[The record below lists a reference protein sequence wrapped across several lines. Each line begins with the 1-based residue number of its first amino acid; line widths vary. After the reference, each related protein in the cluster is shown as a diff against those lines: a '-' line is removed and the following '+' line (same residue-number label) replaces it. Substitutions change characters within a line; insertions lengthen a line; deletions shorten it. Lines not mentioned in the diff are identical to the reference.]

1 MLTSPYPI
9 ILILTLSIGI
19 QAAAA
24 IMAFRL
30 IGITGR
36 RKAWS
41 LIAIALTLMAVRRV
55 VPLYRLIT
63 GDLSI
68 LPDPLNEII
77 GLALSAA
84 MAAGIAFIAPLFIER
99 KQREDALAER
109 VMLAELSADIGLA
122 MVKQDNLR
130 SILDACAEAMVRHLD
145 AAFARIWTLNS
156 AEDVLEMQASS
167 GMYTRIDGS
176 HQRIPV
182 GKFKI
187 GLIAEERKP
196 HITNAVIGDPRVHDQ
211 EWAKREE
218 MVAFAGHP
226 LTIGDKLIGVMAMFS
241 RHPLSEVTLKALAA
255 VSSEI
260 AVGIDRKLA
269 EEQLHRLNRQ
279 LRAISDC
286 NQTLMRA
293 EDEQSL
299 LVDICRIVCDEAGYR
314 MAWVGYAENDAP
326 GTIRPV
332 AWAGV
337 EEGYLEQVGLTGNDM
352 TRDRGPGPGITA
364 PLAIGE
370 GICIQ
375 DISTDPQ
382 AAPWRDSALQRGYRS
397 SIVLPLQDESKNNF
411 GILGIYSAEPNAFP
425 PDEIRLMEELA
436 GDLAFGIMVLRTR
449 SERKRTE
456 QERLDHL
463 RFVEIMDQINRVIQ
477 GTDDIQKMMSDVL
490 DAVLEIFDCD
500 RAWLLYPCDPEAA
513 SWSVPMERTK
523 PEYPGANVQGRVL
536 PMEPE
541 VQRMFRI
548 QRDTDSPVSWG
559 PGSDYSYPQ
568 WLTEQFGVQ
577 SQLSVATYP
586 KTGQPWQFGMHQCSH
601 TRVWQ
606 QEELVLFQEINRRL
620 ADGLTGLLAYRDL
633 QESETKYRRIVETA
647 TEGIWMLGPDNMTT
661 FVNARIADLLGYSA
675 EEMIGRPVTDFMFEE
690 DVDDHLSKMDNR
702 GQGISEYYERRF
714 RCNNG
719 QTVWALASATPIID
733 DEQRYQGSFAMFTD
747 ITERKQSVEI
757 LREREAFIRNILDS
771 VDEGFI
777 VVDPQYRII
786 SVNRAFCKMMQ
797 LAEEQVLGRFCY
809 EISHQ
814 ANRPCFE
821 QGEDCA
827 VRRSF
832 ESGKAHAALHSHVDS
847 SGAKHHMELKSFPI
861 TDGDGMVVSVI
872 ETLNDVTEKVKLE
885 EQLRQ
890 AQKMEAIGTLAG
902 GVSHDFNNML
912 SVIIGHAEMALR
924 KVDPTD
930 PFFASLQEI
939 RKAAGRSADLTRQL
953 LAFARKQTVVP
964 KVLDL
969 NVTLEGMLKMLRRL
983 IGEDIDLAWLPGS
996 GLWPVLMDPS
1006 QIDQILANL
1015 CVNARDAIA
1024 GVGKVTIETRNAVID
1039 EGYCAEHPEVV
1050 AGEYLLLSV
1059 SDNGCGMD
1067 RLTAGKVFEPFFTT
1081 KELGRGTGLG
1091 LSTVYGIVKQNNGF
1105 VNVYSEPGHGSTFN
1119 VYLPRHD
1126 AKIEEIPQ
1134 ESRALPM
1141 AGGHETI
1148 LLVED
1153 EAAILDMTRQMLE
1166 GIGYRVLIASTPA
1179 EAIQLA
1185 KKHPGEIRLL
1195 LTDVVMPEMN
1205 GQELA
1210 KTLLGLYPGIRP
1222 LFMSGYA
1229 GNIIQRHGELDEG
1242 DNFIQKPFSIR
1253 ALAAKI
1259 REVLDT

>member
-1 MLTSPYPI
+1 MMSSPAPI
-9 ILILTLSIGI
+9 ILILTLSIAI
-19 QAAAA
+19 QATAA

-36 RKAWS
+36 RTAWS

-63 GDLSI
+63 GDMSI
-68 LPDPLNEII
+68 SPDPLNEVI

-84 MAAGIAFIAPLFIER
+84 MATGIAFIAPLFIER
-99 KQREDALAER
+99 RQREDALAER
-109 VMLAELSADIGLA
+109 VMLAELSVDIGSA
-122 MVKQDNLR
+122 MAKQDDLR
-130 SILDACAEAMVRHLD
+130 IILDACAEALVHRLD
-145 AAFARIWTLNS
+145 AAFARIWTLNA
-156 AEDVLEMQASS
+156 AEDVLEMQASA
-167 GMYTRIDGS
+167 GMYTRIDGA

-211 EWAKREE
+211 EWAKREG

-226 LTIGDKLIGVMAMFS
+226 LCIGDKLVGVMGMFS

-255 VSSEI
+255 VSNEI
-260 AVGIDRKLA
+260 AIGIDRNLA
-269 EEQLHRLNRQ
+269 EEQLHRLNRE
-279 LRAISDC
+279 LRAISNC

-299 LVDICRIVCDEAGYR
+299 LADICKIVCNEAGYR
-314 MAWVGYAENDAP
+314 MAWVGYAENDEP

-337 EEGYLEQVGLTGNDM
+337 EEGYLEQTRLTRADM
-352 TRDRGPGPGITA
+352 APARTPGVAAI
-364 PLAIGE
+364 AIGE
-370 GICIQ
+370 TICIQ

-382 AAPWRDSALQRGYRS
+382 AAPWRDIALQRGYRS
-397 SIVLPLQDESKNNF
+397 SITLPLLDESRNFF
-411 GILGIYSAEPNAFP
+411 GILSIYSAEPMAFIP
-425 PDEIRLMEELA
+425 EEIRLMEELA
-436 GDLAFGIMVLRTR
+436 GDLAFGIMVLRVR

-463 RFVEIMDQINRVIQ
+463 RLVESMDQINRSIH
-477 GTDDIQKMMSDVL
+477 GTDDLEQMMSDVL

-536 PMEPE
+536 PMDQE
-541 VQRMFRI
+541 VQKMFQI
-548 QRDTDSPVSWG
+548 QRGTDSPVSWG
-559 PGSDYSYPQ
+559 PGSDYPYPE

-577 SQLSVATYP
+577 SQLSVTTYP
-586 KTGQPWQFGMHQCSH
+586 KSGQPWQFGMHQCSH
-601 TRVWQ
+601 VRVWQ
-606 QEELVLFQEINRRL
+606 PEELRLFQEINRRL
-620 ADGLTGLLAYRDL
+620 ADGLTGLLAYRNL

-647 TEGIWMLGPDNMTT
+647 TEGIWMLGLDNMTT
-661 FVNARIADLLGYSA
+661 FVNTRMADLLGYSA
-675 EEMIGRPVTDFMFEE
+675 EEMFGRPVTDFMFAE
-690 DVDDHLSKMDNR
+690 DAADHLSKMDNR
-702 GQGISEYYERRF
+702 SQGISEHYERRF
-714 RCNNG
+714 RCKSG

-733 DEQRYQGSFAMFTD
+733 DEQHYQGTFAMFTD

-777 VVDPQYRII
+777 VIDRQYRIL
-786 SVNRAFCKMMQ
+786 SVNQAFCRMMQ
-797 LAEEQVLGRFCY
+797 LSEEQVLGRLCY

-814 ANRPCFE
+814 ASSPCFE
-821 QGEDCA
+821 QGEECA
-827 VRRSF
+827 VRHSF
-832 ESGKAHAALHSHVDS
+832 ETGKAHSALHLHADS

-861 TDGDGMVVSVI
+861 TDGEGTVVSVI
-872 ETLNDVTEKVKLE
+872 ETINDVTDKVKLE

-924 KVDPTD
+924 KVDPAD

-953 LAFARKQTVVP
+953 LAFARKQAVAP

-969 NVTLEGMLKMLRRL
+969 NGTVEGMLKMLRRL
-983 IGEDIDLAWLPGS
+983 IGENIDLAWLPGS
-996 GLWPVLMDPS
+996 GLWPVLVDPS

-1039 EGYCAEHPEVV
+1039 EGYCADHPEVV

-1059 SDNGCGMD
+1059 SDNGCG
-1067 RLTAGKVFEPFFTT
+1067 
-1081 KELGRGTGLG
+1081 
-1091 LSTVYGIVKQNNGF
+1091 
-1105 VNVYSEPGHGSTFN
+1105 
-1119 VYLPRHD
+1119 
-1126 AKIEEIPQ
+1126 
-1134 ESRALPM
+1134 
-1141 AGGHETI
+1141 
-1148 LLVED
+1148 
-1153 EAAILDMTRQMLE
+1153 
-1166 GIGYRVLIASTPA
+1166 
-1179 EAIQLA
+1179 
-1185 KKHPGEIRLL
+1185 
-1195 LTDVVMPEMN
+1195 
-1205 GQELA
+1205 
-1210 KTLLGLYPGIRP
+1210 
-1222 LFMSGYA
+1222 
-1229 GNIIQRHGELDEG
+1229 
-1242 DNFIQKPFSIR
+1242 
-1253 ALAAKI
+1253 
-1259 REVLDT
+1259 

>member
-1 MLTSPYPI
+1 MNSHAPI
-9 ILILTLSIGI
+9 IFILTLSIGI

-36 RKAWS
+36 RAAWS
-41 LIAIALTLMAVRRV
+41 LIAAALTLMAVRRV
-55 VPLYRLIT
+55 VPLYRLMS
-63 GDLSI
+63 GDVSI
-68 LPDPLNEII
+68 SPDPLNEII

-99 KQREDALAER
+99 KQREEALAER
-109 VMLAELSADIGLA
+109 VMLAELSVDIGFALT
-122 MVKQDNLR
+122 KQDDLR
-130 SILDACAEAMVRHLD
+130 NILDACAGALVRHLD
-145 AAFARIWTLNS
+145 AAFARIWTLNA
-156 AEDVLEMQASS
+156 AEDVLEMQASA
-167 GMYTRIDGS
+167 GMYTRIDGF
-176 HQRIPV
+176 HHRIPV

-187 GLIAEERKP
+187 GRIAGERKP
-196 HITNAVIGDPRVHDQ
+196 HITNAVIGDPQVHDQ
-211 EWAKREE
+211 EWAKREG

-241 RHPLSEVTLKALAA
+241 CHPLSEVTLKALAA
-255 VSSEI
+255 VSNEI
-260 AVGIDRKLA
+260 AIGIDRNLA

-299 LVDICRIVCDEAGYR
+299 LADICRIVCDEAGYR
-314 MAWVGYAENDAP
+314 MAWVGYAENDES

-332 AWAGV
+332 AWAGI
-337 EEGYLEQVGLTGNDM
+337 EEGYLEQTRLTMADM
-352 TRDRGPGPGITA
+352 ARDRGPGVTA
-364 PLAIGE
+364 IAIGE

-382 AAPWRDSALQRGYRS
+382 AAAWRDSALQRGYRS
-397 SIVLPLQDESKNNF
+397 CVALPLKDESNNIF
-411 GILGIYSAEPNAFP
+411 GILSIYSAEPTAFT

-449 SERKRTE
+449 SERKRIE
-456 QERLDHL
+456 EERLDHL
-463 RFVEIMDQINRVIQ
+463 RFVESMDQINRAIQ
-477 GTDDIQKMMSDVL
+477 GTDDIQKMMRDVL

-536 PMEPE
+536 PMDPE

-548 QRDTDSPVSWG
+548 QGSTDSPVSWG
-559 PGSDYSYPQ
+559 PGSDYLYPK

-586 KTGQPWQFGMHQCSH
+586 RTGQPWQFGMHQCSH
-601 TRVWQ
+601 ARVWQ
-606 QEELVLFQEINRRL
+606 PEEQRLFQEINRRL
-620 ADGLTGLLAYRDL
+620 ADGLSSLLSYHDL
-633 QESETKYRRIVETA
+633 TESEAKYRRFVDTSN
-647 TEGIWMLGPDNMTT
+647 EGIWMLGEDLLTAL
-661 FVNARIADLLGYSA
+661 VNPKMADLLGYNS

-690 DVDDHLSKMDNR
+690 DIPDHHGRMENRRRGLS
-702 GQGISEYYERRF
+702 EHYECRYRHK
-714 RCNNG
+714 NG
-719 QTVWALASATPIID
+719 QPVWALVSAVPIRD
-733 DEQRYQGSFAMFTD
+733 AEQNFKGTFAMFTD
-747 ITERKQSVEI
+747 ISERKRAEEI

-777 VVDPQYRII
+777 VIDRQYRIL
-786 SVNRAFCKMMQ
+786 SVNRAFCRMMQ
-797 LAEEQVLGRFCY
+797 VPEEQVLGRPCY

-814 ANRPCFE
+814 MSRPCFE

-832 ESGKAHAALHSHVDS
+832 ESGKAYSALHSHADS
-847 SGAKHHMELKSFPI
+847 AGVKHHMELKSFPL
-861 TDGDGMVVSVI
+861 TDGDGTVVSVI

-885 EQLRQ
+885 AQLRQ

-912 SVIIGHAEMALR
+912 SVIIGHAEMAMR
-924 KVDPTD
+924 KVDPAD
-930 PFFASLQEI
+930 PFFGTLQEI

-996 GLWPVLMDPS
+996 GLWPVLVDPS

-1039 EGYCAEHPEVV
+1039 EDYCADHPEVV
-1050 AGEYLLLSV
+1050 AGDYLLLSV
-1059 SDNGCGMD
+1059 SDNGRGMD
-1067 RLTAGKVFEPFFTT
+1067 RLTAGRVFEPFFTT
-1081 KELGRGTGLG
+1081 KELGKGTGLG

-1126 AKIEEIPQ
+1126 AKVEEIPQ
-1134 ESRALPM
+1134 ESQALPM
-1141 AGGHETI
+1141 ARGHECI

-1153 EAAILDMTRQMLE
+1153 EAAILDMTRQFLE
-1166 GIGYRVLIASTPA
+1166 ELGYRVLAASSPA
-1179 EAIQLA
+1179 EAIRLA
-1185 KKHPGEIRLL
+1185 KERPGEIRLL

-1205 GQELA
+1205 GQELS
-1210 KTLLGLYPGIRP
+1210 KTLLALFPEIRP

-1242 DNFIQKPFSIR
+1242 YNFIQKPFSIR
-1253 ALAAKI
+1253 ALAAKV
-1259 REVLDT
+1259 REVLDTE

>member
-1 MLTSPYPI
+1 MNSHAPI
-9 ILILTLSIGI
+9 IFILTLSISI

-36 RKAWS
+36 RAAWS
-41 LIAIALTLMAVRRV
+41 LIAAALTLMAVRRV
-55 VPLYRLIT
+55 VPLYRLMN
-63 GDLSI
+63 GDVSI
-68 LPDPLNEII
+68 SPDPLNEII

-99 KQREDALAER
+99 KQREEALAER
-109 VMLAELSADIGLA
+109 VMLAELSVDIGSA
-122 MVKQDNLR
+122 MAKQDDLR
-130 SILDACAEAMVRHLD
+130 IILDACAEALVRHLD
-145 AAFARIWTLNS
+145 AAFARIWTLNA
-156 AEDVLEMQASS
+156 AEDVLEMQASA
-167 GMYTRIDGS
+167 GMYPRTDGS

-211 EWAKREE
+211 EWAKREG

-226 LTIGDKLIGVMAMFS
+226 LTIGDKLVGVMGMFS

-260 AVGIDRKLA
+260 AVGIDRNLA
-269 EEQLHRLNRQ
+269 EKQLHRLNRQ

-293 EDEQSL
+293 EEEQSL
-299 LVDICRIVCDEAGYR
+299 LADICRIVCDEAGYR
-314 MAWVGYAENDAP
+314 MAWVGYAENDEP

-337 EEGYLEQVGLTGNDM
+337 EEGYLEQARLTGADM
-352 TRDRGPGPGITA
+352 ARDRGPGVTDI
-364 PLAIGE
+364 AIDE

-375 DISTDPQ
+375 DISTNPQ
-382 AAPWRDSALQRGYRS
+382 AAPWRDLALQRGYRS
-397 SIVLPLQDESKNNF
+397 GIALPLKDESKNMF
-411 GILGIYSAEPNAFP
+411 GILSIYSAEPMAFT
-425 PDEIRLMEELA
+425 PDETRLMEELA
-436 GDLAFGIMVLRTR
+436 GDLAFGIMVLRAR

-456 QERLDHL
+456 QERLDRL
-463 RFVEIMDQINRVIQ
+463 RFVESMDQINRAIQ
-477 GTDDIQKMMSDVL
+477 GTNDLEKMMSDVL

-536 PMEPE
+536 PMDPE

-548 QRDTDSPVSWG
+548 HRGTDSPISWG
-559 PGSDYSYPQ
+559 PGSDYSYPE
-568 WLTEQFGVQ
+568 WLTKQFGVQ
-577 SQLSVATYP
+577 SQLSVAAYP
-586 KTGQPWQFGMHQCSH
+586 KTGQPWQFGMHQCSYARRW
-601 TRVWQ
+601 TP
-606 QEELVLFQEINRRL
+606 EEEHLFQAIGRRL
-620 ADGLTGLLAYRDL
+620 ADALSSLLSYHDLT
-633 QESETKYRRIVETA
+633 ESEAKYRRFVDTSN
-647 TEGIWMLGPDNMTT
+647 EGIWMLGEDLLTA
-661 FVNARIADLLGYSA
+661 FVNPKMADLLGYNS

-690 DVDDHLSKMDNR
+690 DISDHHGRMENRRRGLS
-702 GQGISEYYERRF
+702 EHYECRYRHK
-714 RCNNG
+714 NG
-719 QTVWALASATPIID
+719 QPVWTLVSAVPIRD
-733 DEQRYQGSFAMFTD
+733 AEQNFKGTFAMFTD
-747 ITERKQSVEI
+747 VSERKQAVEI

-777 VVDPQYRII
+777 VVDRQYRIL
-786 SVNRAFCKMMQ
+786 SVNRAFCRMMQ
-797 LAEEQVLGRFCY
+797 VPEDQVLGRPCY

-814 ANRPCFE
+814 MSRPCFE
-821 QGEDCA
+821 QGENCA

-832 ESGKAHAALHSHVDS
+832 ESGKAHTALHSHADS
-847 SGAKHHMELKSFPI
+847 SGVKHHMELKAFPLS
-861 TDGDGMVVSVI
+861 DGDGTVVSVI

-924 KVDPTD
+924 KVDPAD
-930 PFFASLQEI
+930 PFSASLQEI

-996 GLWPVLMDPS
+996 GLWPVLVDPS

-1015 CVNARDAIA
+1015 CVNARDAVA

-1039 EGYCAEHPEVV
+1039 EGYCADHPEAV
-1050 AGEYLLLSV
+1050 AGDYLLLSV

-1067 RLTAGKVFEPFFTT
+1067 RLTADRVFEPFFTT
-1081 KELGRGTGLG
+1081 KELGKGTGLG
-1091 LSTVYGIVKQNNGF
+1091 LATVYGIAKQNNGF

-1134 ESRALPM
+1134 ESQALPM
-1141 AGGHETI
+1141 ARGHECI

-1153 EAAILDMTRQMLE
+1153 EAAILEMTRQFLE
-1166 GIGYRVLIASTPA
+1166 ELGYRVLAASRPA
-1179 EAIQLA
+1179 EAIRLA
-1185 KKHPGEIRLL
+1185 KERPGEIRLL

-1205 GQELA
+1205 GQELS
-1210 KTLLGLYPGIRP
+1210 KILLALFPEIRP

-1229 GNIIQRHGELDEG
+1229 GSIIQRHGELDEG
-1242 DNFIQKPFSIR
+1242 YNFIQKPFSIR

-1259 REVLDT
+1259 REVLDTE